1 MSPKPILGHFVLFRR
16 WSGGGGGDKEGLWD
30 GRLESEDELV
40 VEGGRKSSSES
51 LPEGEYG
58 IWGES
63 CDDDDDDGEEGG
75 PGGGELGGEEKDE
88 DQGRGD
94 GGGLGGGLGLEGG
107 GGGLGAG
114 TGGGLGGR
122 LGGGLGGRL
131 GGGLGGGDGGRAGL
145 GAVGMNE
152 GRIGSGAGT
161 GGGARGLD
169 GEAEGL
175 KIEKREERAEEKG
188 NFQLEFEGLAGATTL
203 SGLAGGGEDEEDEG
217 EGREFS
223 TGLGG
228 EEKDGLK

>member
-75 PGGGELGGEEKDE
+75 PGGGELGGEEKNE

-107 GGGLGAG
+107 GGGLGGG

-122 LGGGLGGRL
+122 L
-131 GGGLGGGDGGRAGL
+131 
-145 GAVGMNE
+145 
-152 GRIGSGAGT
+152 
-161 GGGARGLD
+161 
-169 GEAEGL
+169 
-175 KIEKREERAEEKG
+175 
-188 NFQLEFEGLAGATTL
+188 
-203 SGLAGGGEDEEDEG
+203 
-217 EGREFS
+217 
-223 TGLGG
+223 
-228 EEKDGLK
+228 